1 MENARAEHEQGGVMR
16 RGFRAALIAAG
27 GAAVALVWSGSA
39 LAAYT
44 PQFIVNHSPNSVASA
59 TTKITINV
67 PREDDA
73 TFKVTFYAPPG
84 YQGVLGQAAGTQVG
98 TVAASV
104 QALRISP
111 DAVLP
116 LTGTIVTAD
125 PARFAANQCA
135 PGTHRAVWLLRLE
148 AAGRTLE
155 VPVYLDVPEGPEASF
170 SSFKFQAC
178 LPSPH
183 LPEEVGGA
191 AFGAKLLNAQL
202 QLQSGLLTTPAT
214 AGRYVWPAIFTPWPN
229 GPGLPNAAGTVQSR
243 GIAQIPGQA
252 TLRAQYTARTNT
264 YRLTGSVTE
273 NLVGIAGATVDIFK
287 GFAANRLTRI
297 ARTRSGANGSFA
309 RSGRVQPRRRTFFR
323 ARATVPDRVN
333 TTVGCAIDLPLPPAP
348 GGCVA
353 AVFSGFTTQSRVV
366 SVNPPRRR

>member
-1 MENARAEHEQGGVMR
+1 MR
-16 RGFRAALIAAG
+16 RGFRAALLAVA
-27 GAAVALVWSGSA
+27 GAAAALGWSSSA

-44 PQFIVNHSPNSVASA
+44 PQFIVNHNPHSVASA
-59 TTKITINV
+59 TTTIRLVV

-73 TFKVTFYAPPG
+73 TFKVTFYAPLG

-125 PARFAANQCA
+125 PAPRAANQCA
-135 PGTHRAVWLLRLE
+135 PGAHRAVWLLRLE

-155 VPVYLDVPEGPEASF
+155 VPVYIDVPEGPEAAF
-170 SSFKFQAC
+170 ASFKFQAC
-178 LPSPH
+178 LPSPY

-191 AFGAKLLNAQL
+191 AFGAKLLEATL

-214 AGRYVWPAIFTPWPN
+214 SGRYVWPAIFTPWPN

-243 GIAQIPGQA
+243 AVVQLPGQV
-252 TLRAQYTARTNT
+252 TLRATYNRRTN
-264 YRLTGSVTE
+264 RFQLSGVVSE
-273 NLVGIAGATVDIFK
+273 NLVGIGGATVDILR
-287 GFAANRLTRI
+287 GIRATALSRRARVQSSASGRFASSGRLT
-297 ARTRSGANGSFA
+297 
-309 RSGRVQPRRRTFFR
+309 PRRRTFFR
-323 ARATVPDRVN
+323 ARAVVPNRVN
-333 TTVGCAIDLPLPPAP
+333 STVGCAIALPLPAAP

-353 AVFSGFTTQSRVV
+353 AVFSGFTAQSRVV
-366 SVNPPRRR
+366 SITPPRRR